1 MENFILFYDSGIGGL
16 STLAKTIQL
25 LPHEHFLYFADNK
38 NVPYGNKSSNEILD
52 IVSQNISHLL
62 KQFPI
67 KLVVIACNT
76 ATGIAIEFLRK
87 NFLVPFIGIEPS
99 VCVADKKSKTK
110 EILVVATKATIC
122 SERYFALTKKV
133 KSKVYSCF
141 FTKLAN
147 KIEHGF
153 LTGSVNIQEEIN
165 LIQKTIQNHPKI
177 DQLVLGCTHY
187 SFVSD
192 KLSDISKLPVSDGNF
207 GVAKNVMRTLEKMN
221 NKKTKGFL
229 NIQFVFSKDEDVF
242 RKKYTEI
249 LEKLLENPI

>member
-16 STLAKTIQL
+16 STLAKTIHL

-38 NVPYGNKSSNEILD
+38 NVPYGNKSQQEILS
-52 IVSQNISHLL
+52 IVSSNIKALL
-62 KQFPI
+62 KQFSV

-76 ATGIAIEFLRK
+76 ATGIAIDFLRR
-87 NFLVPFIGIEPS
+87 NFDVPFIGIEPS
-99 VCVADKKSKTK
+99 ICIADKKSKTK

-122 SERYFALTKKV
+122 SKRYFALTKRV

-153 LTGSVNIQEEIN
+153 LDNSLNIQKEVE
-165 LIQKTIQNHPKI
+165 LILQTKQSHPKI

-187 SFVSD
+187 SFVAN
-192 KLSDISKLPVSDGNF
+192 KLSKTTNLPVSDGNF
-207 GVAKNVMRTLEKMN
+207 GVAKNIKRTLEEQN
-221 NKKTKGFL
+221 NKRTAGFL
-229 NIQFVFSKDEDVF
+229 NIQFVFSKNDDDF
-242 RKKYTEI
+242 RKKYTKI
-249 LEKLLENPI
+249 LEKLLENLI